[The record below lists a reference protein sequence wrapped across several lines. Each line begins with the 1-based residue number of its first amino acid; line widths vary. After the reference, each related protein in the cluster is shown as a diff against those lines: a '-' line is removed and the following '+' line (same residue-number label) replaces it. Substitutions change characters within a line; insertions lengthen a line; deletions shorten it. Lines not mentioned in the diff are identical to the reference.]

1 MIFLETIQLLT
12 FIKQTIGSEMF
23 IQLVKHY
30 PLENFRYGWENRD
43 RSIMIEGCIVA
54 FFINWDDFS

>member
-1 MIFLETIQLLT
+1 MLFLETILT

-23 IQLVKHY
+23 IQLVEHY
-30 PLENFRYGWENRD
+30 PPENFRRGWENGD
-43 RSIMIEGCIVA
+43 RSIIIERCIVA